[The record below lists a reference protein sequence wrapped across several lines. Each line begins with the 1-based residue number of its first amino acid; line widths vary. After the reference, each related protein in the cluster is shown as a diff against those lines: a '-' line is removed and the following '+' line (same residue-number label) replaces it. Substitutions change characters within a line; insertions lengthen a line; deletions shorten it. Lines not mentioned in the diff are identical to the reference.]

1 MCVFF
6 GPVAGLADAAG
17 PVARRSREGKRLKG
31 PPGQTRGGGRGRGQW
46 WKRNRG
52 KRGGDVGGK
61 QESLPHCGAGIG
73 ERTLKFLPAALFAPQ
88 LTSFKELKSKW
99 RRSKIKNIG

>member
-6 GPVAGLADAAG
+6 GPEAGLADAAG

-52 KRGGDVGGK
+52 KRGGDVGGTGK
-61 QESLPHCGAGIG
+61 LATLRCRHWGKNFEVFACSTVCPAINVLLGIKTKM
-73 ERTLKFLPAALFAPQ
+73 E
-88 LTSFKELKSKW
+88 EE
-99 RRSKIKNIG
+99 